1 MIRPIRTSDRYD
13 RVRLSMELRHLRYFL
28 AVAEHCHFRNAADE
42 LLVSQPTL
50 SQQIKDLERELG
62 APLFERAGRRAR
74 LTQAGESF
82 RDYAQRALDVLEEG
96 QAVLNEFDDLL
107 RGRLTVGVVQT
118 VNAYLIPQ
126 VVARFSCEHPQVKLK
141 IEELSAGEIEHRVL
155 AGSLDVGVSFIPT
168 TNREFD
174 VEPLFVEQ
182 LVLAV
187 HPDHSL
193 ARRKR
198 IRVSQLGE
206 ERFCVLDRSF
216 CTRRLIE
223 ECFRDGGATLNIAV
237 EMNSV
242 EGITATVEAGGPPT
256 ILPHLGVARSSGLKW
271 IELQQ
276 PTPSRTICVLRSK
289 GHAQI
294 RARDV
299 FVTQLKG
306 LVDAS

>member
-1 MIRPIRTSDRYD
+1 MIGVAYQ
-13 RVRLSMELRHLRYFL
+13 MELRHLRYFL
-28 AVAEHCHFRNAADE
+28 AVAEHCHFRNAAEE

-62 APLFERAGRRAR
+62 AALFERVGRRAR
-74 LTQAGESF
+74 LTQAGETF
-82 RDYAQRALDVLEEG
+82 RDFAQRALDVLEEG

-118 VNAYLIPQ
+118 VNAYLIPK
-126 VVARFSCEHPQVKLK
+126 VVAQFTSEHPQVNLK
-141 IEELSAGEIEHRVL
+141 VEELSAGEIENRVL
-155 AGSLDVGVSFIPT
+155 TGSLDVGVSFTPT

-174 VEPLFVEQ
+174 VENLFEEQ
-182 LVLAV
+182 FVLAL
-187 HPDHSL
+187 HPDHPL
-193 ARRKR
+193 ASRKK
-198 IRVSQLGE
+198 IRVSRLSN
-206 ERFCVLDRSF
+206 ERFCLLDRSF

-223 ECFRDGGATLNIAV
+223 ECFRDGEATLNIAV

-256 ILPHLGVARSSGLKW
+256 ILPLLGVASSPILKW
-271 IELQQ
+271 VELQQ

-289 GHAQI
+289 GHAPI

-299 FVTQLKG
+299 FVDRLREQ
-306 LVDAS
+306 VVEH